1 MERRHALPET
11 AIMCFQQDHLAMSTT
26 DPLRSVGAVG
36 SAGESE
42 IQNLIAANLKRLRKQ
57 CGFSRWQLAHLAQV
71 EGSTLRRLERGT
83 TTPSV
88 GALWRLA
95 RELHVPCTAFV
106 ESEPEQAG
114 FDNSRGPAWPA
125 IGAAVGSA

>member
-1 MERRHALPET
+1 MERRDALPET
-11 AIMCFQQDHLAMSTT
+11 AIMCFQQDRLAISTA
-26 DPLRSVGAVG
+26 DALH
-36 SAGESE
+36 SAGELDCDRRNG
-42 IQNLIAANLKRLRKQ
+42 IQMLIAANLKRLRKQ
-57 CGFSRWQLAHLAQV
+57 RGFSRRQLAHLAQV

-95 RELHVPCTAFV
+95 HELHVPCTAFV
-106 ESEPEQAG
+106 ESEPERAG

>member
-1 MERRHALPET
+1 
-11 AIMCFQQDHLAMSTT
+11 MCFQQDRLATSTA
-26 DPLRSVGAVG
+26 DALRSAEAVG

-57 CGFSRWQLAHLAQV
+57 RGFSRRQLAHLAQV

-95 RELHVPCTAFV
+95 HELHVPCTAFV
-106 ESEPEQAG
+106 ESEPERAG